1 MEVVKEDMQ
10 KLSATEEDA
19 REGVREAKEEDKDGF
34 HLTHF
39 LFNLD

>member
-19 REGVREAKEEDKDGF
+19 REGVREAKEDKDGF

-39 LFNLD
+39 CFI